1 VQEQSS
7 NGMFLGFFG
16 ALNYWITVV
25 SFLRAMLLWVVG
37 GFAFYF
43 NIVMPSL
50 RKYFHKARHVATN
63 WDLSL
68 ASHLFFGFLQYAS
81 KVSFLANES
90 FSNIPSDI
98 VKDLRLMLNV
108 DEVSRPS
115 ALDFT
120 GKKDP

>member
-1 VQEQSS
+1 
-7 NGMFLGFFG
+7 
-16 ALNYWITVV
+16 
-25 SFLRAMLLWVVG
+25 MLLWVVG

-43 NIVMPSL
+43 NILMPSL
-50 RKYFHKARHVATN
+50 RKYFHKARRIATN
-63 WDLSL
+63 WDLSWAL
-68 ASHLFFGFLQYAS
+68 HLFFGFLQYAS